1 MALEWYL
8 ALGGTEIANH
18 ARLDT
23 YLGTVGSPLDSSTV
37 CGCQTFDAVLVGDEP
52 YTTPDDPASPA
63 PWYDPA
69 VPESAEFCGLL
80 VLDVG
85 GLDDHPVQRQVT
97 AAVTGGA
104 ALGPARTQARTVTV
118 TGVLLGATCCGVDYG
133 LRWLAQALGGTTGA
147 QCGGDCLELYNCC
160 PAQFEDPGEF
170 AEQHRRTVRRVALVS
185 APTVTARAGNGCSGT
200 GGCSVGADMLTVE
213 FVLSAA
219 TPWMWT
225 DPVTVI
231 DQVPVPTDDGTECIT
246 WCVHGGPPDPS
257 VPICIE
263 LADTCPDG
271 EVGVP
276 FGDSCATGWPAT
288 EGTGPCSGGC
298 RLAACPDM
306 DDLCRDPNCRTPAPP
321 VPPPPGTC
329 FCHALA
335 VNTAAYELDLTS
347 FPAWFGLAPQIEV
360 YSGSGELRNLTV
372 TVVERP
378 DGTDESVSCEDI
390 ASAGR
395 CDAAMVVEVGYVA
408 AGATLTVDGQIGR
421 ALVDCAGEC
430 ETASDVYGRDG
441 TPLEVPLL
449 RARRYCVLL
458 EADAITTP
466 ATDATLSLAVSGQ
479 ER

>member
-37 CGCQTFDAVLVGDEP
+37 CGCETFDAILVGDQP

-69 VPESAEFCGLL
+69 VPESAEFCGLM
-80 VLDVG
+80 VLSVD
-85 GLDDHPVQRQVT
+85 GLDDYPVTRQVT
-97 AAVTGGA
+97 GAVAGGA
-104 ALGPARTQARTVTV
+104 ALGPGRTQARTITV
-118 TGVLLGATCCGVDYG
+118 TGVLLGVTCCAVDYG
-133 LRWLAQALGGTTGA
+133 LRWLAAALGGTTGA
-147 QCGGDCLELYNCC
+147 QCGGDCLEQYNCC
-160 PAQFEDPGEF
+160 PAQFEDPEVF

-185 APTVTARAGNGCSGT
+185 GPSVTAQAGTGCSGT
-200 GGCSVGADMLTVE
+200 GGCSAGADMLTVE

-219 TPWMWT
+219 TPWQWT

-231 DQVPVPTDDGTECIT
+231 DQVPVPTDDGQECIT
-246 WCVHGGPPDPS
+246 WCVHGGPVDPS
-257 VPICIE
+257 APLCVE
-263 LADTCPDG
+263 LSDQCPD
-271 EVGVP
+271 GVP
-276 FGDSCATGWPAT
+276 FGGGCEIAWPDK
-288 EGTGPCSGGC
+288 EDTGPCSSGC

-306 DDLCRDPNCRTPAPP
+306 DDLCADPACRTPTPP

-335 VNTAAYELDLTS
+335 VNAAAYELDLTDR
-347 FPAWFGLAPQIEV
+347 PLWFGVAPIIDV
-360 YSGSGELRNLTV
+360 YAGASELRNV
-372 TVVERP
+372 TITIVERP
-378 DGTDESVSCEDI
+378 TGIDDSVSCEEI
-390 ASAGR
+390 ATAGR
-395 CDAAMVVEVGYVA
+395 CDAAMVVEIGYVA
-408 AGATLTVDGQIGR
+408 PGATVTVDGQIGR

-441 TPLEVPLL
+441 APLEVPMLQ
-449 RARRYCVLL
+449 ARRYCILL
-458 EADAITTP
+458 EADAMTTP
-466 ATDATLSLAVSGQ
+466 DTDATVSVSVSGR